1 MINAEKIIS
10 DIINNIGD
18 TDNTKVIRA
27 YPSKD
32 KPTKITKAY
41 IAVGIKEIKLEPYQI
56 DYPDKAGEI
65 TLSADLYCPL
75 KWDSN
80 ELTRLFSHLCS
91 AVKKYNIT
99 SISTGAI
106 TADMT
111 TQAYLLKTTITLYN
125 KFDFGGDGDGQ
136 RLNQLGGNAE

>member
-1 MINAEKIIS
+1 MINYEKIIDS
-10 DIINNIGD
+10 FIESIRN
-18 TDNTKVIRA
+18 TDNVKVIRA

-56 DYPDKAGEI
+56 DYSDKAGEI

-75 KWDSN
+75 KWEST
-80 ELTRLFSHLCS
+80 ELIKLFSHLCS
-91 AVKKYNIT
+91 AVEKYNIV
-99 SISTGAI
+99 SIRTEAI

-111 TQAYLLKTTITLYN
+111 TQAYLLKTEVTFYN
-125 KFDFGGDGDGQ
+125 KFDFGGDEDGQ
-136 RLNQLGGNAE
+136 